1 MFFYSLIRNFA
12 SNYRIMYMKQLLL
25 LIISLLFAHAIQA
38 QDLKVRSMSQDI
50 GDLSASTYERKD
62 LNGAACALV
71 KVQLPAYGAKFEG
84 NIIGNIEYKT
94 GEYWVYMTEGSR
106 ELRIKHPNY
115 LPLHVFFNDHGIG
128 HGVKGKQ
135 TYTLTVA
142 MQQMNGI
149 IDDGMRYLVLNIEP
163 SDANATVIID
173 GDENKAQTAQ
183 NGTVSVLLSM
193 GDHRYLVRATS
204 YEDKR
209 GTVTI
214 GNDKVTLPIRLT
226 STMAT
231 LNISTSTSGTQIF
244 VNDQLRGTNS
254 WTGSLPAGTY
264 RVEGR
269 LTGHRNHQQIITLQ
283 QRDQKQ
289 IAIPALQ
296 AIMGNLNV
304 NFQPTNTEVWIDG
317 KKAGN
322 SPDIFRNIHVGN
334 HDIELR
340 ANGYDN
346 KKIQVTIEEGKTAS
360 LTGSLNK
367 LNIPSTTNVSTSS
380 SVTSSTVSDVDI
392 KYRTVNNFTHV
403 SGPQLFMYGIVVGSF
418 SLEANAKGLADRL
431 TSNGYTPTIIK
442 DVMVSPEMFRVVQAT
457 TNNKNSVPTLLE
469 KAKENY
475 PGSWVLYNPNA
486 ASNTASGSPTVS
498 SAVSSQPFP
507 SVTMQIKQAFDKNNS
522 LTENAKTSLREIAA
536 VMLKNPSTKA
546 TISINTNN
554 IKVKVK
560 GSGSESAYK
569 KAYLKAKAEIDR
581 PENIINYLVASGVAK
596 NRLQSGS
603 NLTDNCDASIRIF
616 E

>member
-1 MFFYSLIRNFA
+1 MAKRQI
-12 SNYRIMYMKQLLL
+12 LLL
-25 LIISLLFAHAIQA
+25 AISLLLVLTVHG
-38 QDLKVRSMSQDI
+38 QDLKVRTMSMNA

-62 LNGAACALV
+62 LNKQACALV
-71 KVQLPAYGAKFEG
+71 KVQLAAYGAKFEG
-84 NIIGNIEYKT
+84 NVVGDVAYKT

-115 LPLHVFFNDHGIG
+115 LPLHVLFNDYGIE

-135 TYTLTVA
+135 TYTLTVT
-142 MQQMNGI
+142 MQQMNGN
-149 IDDGMRYLVLNIEP
+149 IDDGMRYLVLNVEP

-173 GDENKAQTAQ
+173 GDENKAQTTQ

-204 YEDKR
+204 YEDKS

-226 STMAT
+226 SIMAT
-231 LNISTSTSGTQIF
+231 LNVSTSTSGTQIF

-317 KKAGN
+317 NKAGN

-340 ANGYDN
+340 ASGYDN

-367 LNIPSTTNVSTSS
+367 LNIPSTTNASTSS
-380 SVTSSTVSDVDI
+380 SITPSSVSDVDI

-403 SGPQLFMYGIVVGSF
+403 SGPQLLTYGIVVGSF
-418 SLEANAKGLADRL
+418 TLEANAKGLAERSAL
-431 TSNGYTPTIIK
+431 NGYTPTIIK
-442 DVMVSPEMFRVVQAT
+442 EVTVSPAMFRVVQAT

-469 KAKENY
+469 KAKVNFPY
-475 PGSWVLYNPNA
+475 SWVLYNPNVS
-486 ASNTASGSPTVS
+486 SNTTSESPTVS
-498 SAVSSQPFP
+498 PAVSSQPFQ
-507 SVTMQIKQAFDKNNS
+507 SVTMQIKQAFENYNN
-522 LTENAKTSLREIAA
+522 LTENAKTSLREIASI
-536 VMLKNPSTKA
+536 MLKNPSTKA
-546 TISINTNN
+546 SISINTKK

-560 GSGSESAYK
+560 GSGYERAYK
-569 KAYLKAKAEIDR
+569 EAYMKATAMNER
-581 PENIINYLVASGVAK
+581 QENIINYLVASGVAK

-603 NLTDNCDASIRIF
+603 TSTDNCDASIRIF

>member
-1 MFFYSLIRNFA
+1 
-12 SNYRIMYMKQLLL
+12 MKQFLL
-25 LIISLLFAHAIQA
+25 LIISLLFAHVIQA
-38 QDLKVRSMSQDI
+38 QDLKIRSMSQDM

-115 LPLHVFFNDHGIG
+115 LPLHVLFVDHGIE

-142 MQQMNGI
+142 MQQMNGN

-173 GDENKAQTAQ
+173 GDEGKAQTTQ
-183 NGTVSVLLSM
+183 NGTASVLLPM

-204 YEDKR
+204 YEDKS

-231 LNISTSTSGTQIF
+231 LNVSTNTSGTQIF

-340 ANGYDN
+340 ASGYDN

-367 LNIPSTTNVSTSS
+367 LNIPSTTNVTTSS

-403 SGPQLFMYGIVVGSF
+403 SGPQLLMYGIVVGSF
-418 SLEANAKGLADRL
+418 SLEMNAKGLADRL
-431 TSNGYTPTIIK
+431 TLNGHTPTIIK
-442 DVMVSPEMFRVVQAT
+442 ETTVLPEMYRVVQAT

-469 KAKENY
+469 KANDNY
-475 PGSWVLYNPNA
+475 PYSWVLYNPNA
-486 ASNTASGSPTVS
+486 SSNTTSGSPTAS
-498 SAVSSQPFP
+498 SAVSSQPFQ
-507 SVTMQIKQAFDKNNS
+507 SVTMQIKQAFDNNNS
-522 LTENAKTSLREIAA
+522 LTENAKTSLREIASI
-536 VMLKNPSTKA
+536 MLKNPSTKA
-546 TISINTNN
+546 SISINTNN
-554 IKVKVK
+554 IKVKSK
-560 GSGSESAYK
+560 SAYQ
-569 KAYLKAKAEIDR
+569 KAYMKAKAEVDR

-596 NRLQSGS
+596 SRLQSGS

>member
-1 MFFYSLIRNFA
+1 
-12 SNYRIMYMKQLLL
+12 MKQLLL

-142 MQQMNGI
+142 MQQMNGN

-173 GDENKAQTAQ
+173 GDENEAQSAQ

-244 VNDQLRGTNS
+244 VNDQLRGANS

-367 LNIPSTTNVSTSS
+367 LNIPSTTN
-380 SVTSSTVSDVDI
+380 
-392 KYRTVNNFTHV
+392 
-403 SGPQLFMYGIVVGSF
+403 
-418 SLEANAKGLADRL
+418 
-431 TSNGYTPTIIK
+431 
-442 DVMVSPEMFRVVQAT
+442 
-457 TNNKNSVPTLLE
+457 
-469 KAKENY
+469 
-475 PGSWVLYNPNA
+475 
-486 ASNTASGSPTVS
+486 ASTVS
-498 SAVSSQPFP
+498 SAVSSQPFQ

-546 TISINTNN
+546 SISINTNN
-554 IKVKVK
+554 IKVKSK
-560 GSGSESAYK
+560 SAYQ
-569 KAYLKAKAEIDR
+569 KAYMKSYGTTARKQ
-581 PENIINYLVASGVAK
+581 NIINYLVASGVDK
-596 NRLQSGS
+596 DRLQSGS